1 MALVLWNHFG
11 CSHCVDVDAVCTIGQ
26 KQPTKE
32 KAKNVKFLFAQ
43 VSNFSQEFLL
53 DFCIQ
58 WMMYLQE
65 RNNEIRWNRV

>member
-1 MALVLWNHFG
+1 MNFEPLERTFQGFRLKE
-11 CSHCVDVDAVCTIGQ
+11 Q
-26 KQPTKE
+26 KFDNQ
-32 KAKNVKFLFAQ
+32 KNVKFLFAQ

>member
-1 MALVLWNHFG
+1 MNFEPLERTFQGFRLKE
-11 CSHCVDVDAVCTIGQ
+11 Q
-26 KQPTKE
+26 KFDNQ
-32 KAKNVKFLFAQ
+32 KNVKFLFAQ

-53 DFCIQ
+53 YFCIQ